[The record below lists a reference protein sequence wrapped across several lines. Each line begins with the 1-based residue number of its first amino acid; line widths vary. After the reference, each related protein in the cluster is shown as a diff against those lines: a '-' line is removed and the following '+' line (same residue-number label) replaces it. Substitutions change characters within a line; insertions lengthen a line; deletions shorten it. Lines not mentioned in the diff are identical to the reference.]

1 VDGHLYVALKDLLV
15 YVDQTPSAPQRLQ
28 LAIDLAR
35 RNHSSLT
42 ALFVNVLN
50 LTQMEQRAAAELGLA
65 SAAQYATLNRSIAA
79 EIATASESLHAILA
93 RAAVEYRLHTQWC
106 SVNGFPEAVVPQQAR
121 YRDLCILG
129 HHEVGESAPV
139 NYSFSEHV
147 LFIAGRPV
155 LLVPTSGAFDTLG
168 RHIAIA
174 WNSSRPASR
183 AVNDALPLIE
193 RCERA
198 TVICVDSDR
207 YIGKH
212 SALPPEH
219 LIEHL
224 GRHGIEAELV
234 LISSVPSGSVAAL
247 LQSKARELGA
257 DMLVAGAFGHAK
269 LREKLLG
276 GVTCDLL
283 AHTLLPLLMSY

>member
-1 VDGHLYVALKDLLV
+1 MALKDLLV
-15 YVDQTPSAPQRLQ
+15 YVDQTPSAPLRLR

-42 ALFVNVLN
+42 ALFVNVMN
-50 LTQMEQRAAAELGLA
+50 LSQLERCAAAELGLA
-65 SAAQYATLNRSIAA
+65 SATQHATLNRDITAA
-79 EIATASESLHAILA
+79 IATASASLQAVLA
-93 RAAVEYRLHTQWC
+93 RAAVEYGLHTEWR
-106 SVNGFPEAVVPQQAR
+106 SVDGFPEVVVPQQAR

-129 HHEVGESAPV
+129 HRDLGEAAPV

-155 LLVPTSGAFDTLG
+155 LLVPTGRAFDTLG

-198 TVICVDSDR
+198 TVICVDPDR
-207 YIGKH
+207 YVGKH
-212 SALPPEH
+212 GALPPEH

-224 GRHGIEAELV
+224 GRHGIEADLV
-234 LISSVPSGSVAAL
+234 RISSVPSGSVAAV
-247 LQSKARELGA
+247 LQTKARGLGA

-269 LREKLLG
+269 LREKILG